1 MILGTVW
8 LKNLGPTLWDFNR
21 RTLQFWR
28 VGKVIILQGVSSK
41 GIDLVKGKFLM
52 KLLQTKGV
60 AYAVQVIEDEGEEAT
75 EPYLTDLQGVLK
87 KYQKCLT
94 LLADCHQSENA
105 ITRFLW

>member
-52 KLLQTKGV
+52 KLLQTNGV
-60 AYAVQVIEDEGEEAT
+60 AYAVQAID